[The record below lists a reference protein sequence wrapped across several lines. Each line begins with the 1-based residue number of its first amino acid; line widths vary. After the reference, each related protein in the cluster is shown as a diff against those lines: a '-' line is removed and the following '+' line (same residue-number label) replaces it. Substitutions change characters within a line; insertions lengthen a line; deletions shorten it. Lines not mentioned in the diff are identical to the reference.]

1 MTRGILTHMSQRSNL
16 TRLIK
21 QILGGTVIAAS
32 AISTSVADTGV
43 TGTSAADT
51 TAAKNALAT
60 APESSTSELT
70 EIVVT
75 ARRRAENILDVPYNI
90 SAVGGATIDENHVL
104 DPAELMR
111 SVPGVSVV
119 DRGDRNSSVV
129 SGIRIRGLNVD
140 SSALGDYAVSAA
152 ATVSTYVN
160 DTPIFANFLLTDIDR
175 VEVLKGPQGTLYGS
189 GAIGGTVRYIMHQPD
204 LGKVDGELSA
214 SVSHTDGS
222 DSQGVSAT
230 GIVNLPV
237 GDEVALRLALTHNVF
252 PGETDYVNVYKLDSK
267 GIPVAPDGILS
278 TTAAYR
284 SVSDADFAHQDYAR
298 AALLWKPSD
307 AASLALTFTRQA
319 DTFGGRR
326 ATTLG
331 TNGSGVPYQDN
342 QVGAVQLEPS
352 SRNVYLAG
360 LEANIDLGFATLT
373 SSSSQYNHHGDITS
387 ENTGF
392 YAQNGWLASFYY
404 NYPRPMASAVR
415 SYGDKAFIEELR
427 LVSASGHRLDYVV
440 GAYYQNQS
448 LSSTQDSY
456 LRGFKQW
463 WDTAFPA
470 YASAVISDND
480 YLYRQKEH
488 YREAALY
495 GELTLHAT
503 DTLQF
508 TGGYRLFS
516 DRDEVAVHQNTGV
529 YTSIFNSSDSSGTQS
544 VSRGIF
550 KGNASWHFTP
560 SEQVYATIAQGY
572 RRGGSN
578 GVPTTGNFAES
589 PAWLSYQP
597 DTDIDYEVGVK
608 GSVQALTFN
617 ADVFYVD
624 WNNPQ
629 INTATTNWGFF
640 AVQNARKA
648 TTKGVELQLGGQLG
662 PDLHWGMG
670 YTYTDARLAD
680 DAISADGAYV
690 INTKGAQLPGVPQH
704 QFNLSGD
711 YTIPRGL
718 PSVTLHADGYY
729 QSSTQ
734 DTLFSSN
741 AALNTVPAPNPYLG
755 EPKYY
760 YPMPGFW
767 IWNASVVY
775 NQSSWRTI
783 LWIKNIGNNAGVTGV
798 YTPAYMGTSPQQNY
812 AGNGSKELTALP
824 RTVGLTLNY
833 KF

>member
-1 MTRGILTHMSQRSNL
+1 MPNCGSHQKL
-16 TRLIK
+16 TRLIR
-21 QILGGTVIAAS
+21 QILGGSMLAAG
-32 AISTSVADTGV
+32 AISSSMAENAPVAPDSGAV
-43 TGTSAADT
+43 D
-51 TAAKNALAT
+51 LA
-60 APESSTSELT
+60 

-75 ARRRAENILDVPYNI
+75 ARRREENIIDVPYNI
-90 SAVGGATIDENHVL
+90 SAVGGATIDQDHVL

-111 SVPGVSVV
+111 SIPGVSVV

-160 DTPIFANFLLTDIDR
+160 DTPLFANFLLTDIDR
-175 VEVLKGPQGTLYGS
+175 VEILKGPQGTLYGS
-189 GAIGGTVRYIMHQPD
+189 GAIGGTVRYITHQPD

-214 SVSHTDGS
+214 SVSHTEGS

-230 GIVNLPV
+230 GIVNLPM
-237 GDEVALRLALTHNVF
+237 GDEVAVRLAWTHNVL

-278 TTAAYR
+278 TDAAYR
-284 SVSDADFAHQDYAR
+284 SVPDADFAHQDYAR
-298 AALLWKPSD
+298 AALLWKPND
-307 AASLALTFTRQA
+307 TTNVVLTFTRQA

-331 TNGSGVPYQDN
+331 TNGSGVAYGDE
-342 QVGAVQLEPS
+342 QVGSVQLEPS
-352 SRNVYLAG
+352 SRNVYLAS
-360 LEANIDLGFATLT
+360 LEANVDLGFATLT

-404 NYPRPMASAVR
+404 NYPRPMATAFR
-415 SYGDKAFIEELR
+415 TYGDKAFIEEVR
-427 LVSASGHRLDYVV
+427 LVSAPASRFDYVL

-448 LSSTQDSY
+448 LYSTQDSH
-456 LRGFKQW
+456 LQGFQQW
-463 WDTAFPA
+463 WDAAFPA
-470 YASAVISDND
+470 YASAVLSDQD

-488 YREAALY
+488 YRESALY

-516 DRDEVAVHQNTGV
+516 DQDEVAVHQNTGL
-529 YTSIFNSSDSSGTQS
+529 YAAIFNSSDSGGTQS
-544 VSRGIF
+544 VNRGIF
-550 KGNASWHFTP
+550 KGNASWHFAP
-560 SEQVYATIAQGY
+560 SDQVYATVAQGY

-578 GVPTTGNFAES
+578 GIPTTGNFAES
-589 PAWLSYQP
+589 PSWLSYQP
-597 DTDIDYEVGVK
+597 DTDIDYELGVK
-608 GSVQALTFN
+608 GSLWQELTFN

-624 WNNPQ
+624 WKDPQ

-648 TTKGVELQLGGQLG
+648 TTQGVELQLGGQLG
-662 PDLHWGMG
+662 TNFHYGAG
-670 YTYTDARLAD
+670 YTYTDAKLAD
-680 DAISADGAYV
+680 AAISADGAYI
-690 INTKGAQLPGVPQH
+690 INTKGAQLPGVPKQ

-711 YTIPRGL
+711 YTIPFGVRSL
-718 PSVTLHADGYY
+718 TLHADGYY

-734 DTLFSSN
+734 DTLFSSK

-755 EPKYY
+755 QPKFY
-760 YPMPGFW
+760 YPMSGFW
-767 IWNASVVY
+767 IWNASLAY
-775 NQSSWRTI
+775 SQSSWRAI
-783 LWIKNIGNNAGVTGV
+783 LWVKNIANNAGVTGV

-812 AGNGSKELTALP
+812 DGNGSKELIALP

>member
-1 MTRGILTHMSQRSNL
+1 MTQYSVR
-16 TRLIK
+16 RLIR
-21 QILGGTVIAAS
+21 QILGGGVIAAS
-32 AISTSVADTGV
+32 AISTSTAQDASVASDN
-43 TGTSAADT
+43 SAA
-51 TAAKNALAT
+51 N
-60 APESSTSELT
+60 LT

-75 ARRRAENILDVPYNI
+75 ARRREENIIDVPYNI
-90 SAVGGATIDENHVL
+90 SAIGGATIDQDHVL

-111 SVPGVSVV
+111 SIPGVSVV

-204 LGKVDGELSA
+204 LGKFDGELSA

-222 DSQGVSAT
+222 GSQGVSAT
-230 GIVNLPV
+230 GVVNLPM

-267 GIPVAPDGILS
+267 GIPVAPDGVLS
-278 TTAAYR
+278 TAAAYR
-284 SVSDADFAHQDYAR
+284 SVPDADFAHQDYVR

-307 AASLALTFTRQA
+307 TASVALTFTRQA

-331 TNGSGVPYQDN
+331 TNGSGVEYSDY

-352 SRNVYLAG
+352 SRNVYLAS
-360 LEANIDLGFATLT
+360 LEASIDLGFATLT

-392 YAQNGWLASFYY
+392 YAQNGWLASYYY
-404 NYPRPMASAVR
+404 NYPRPMATAFR
-415 SYGDKAFIEELR
+415 TYGDKAFIEELR
-427 LVSASGHRLDYVV
+427 LVSVSGSRLDYVL

-448 LSSTQDSY
+448 ELSTQDSH
-456 LRGFKQW
+456 LQGFQQW
-463 WDTAFPA
+463 WDAAFPA
-470 YASAVISDND
+470 YASAVISDQD

-516 DRDEVAVHQNTGV
+516 DRDEVAVHQNTGL
-529 YTSIFNSSDSSGTQS
+529 YTAIFDSSDSGGSES
-544 VSRGIF
+544 VNRGIF
-550 KGNASWHFTP
+550 KGNASWHFAP
-560 SEQVYATIAQGY
+560 SEQIYATIAQGY

-578 GVPTTGNFAES
+578 GIPTTGNFAES
-589 PAWLSYQP
+589 PSWLSYQP
-597 DTDIDYEVGVK
+597 DTDVDYEAGVK
-608 GSVQALTFN
+608 GLWQALTFN
-617 ADVFYVD
+617 ADMFYVD
-624 WNNPQ
+624 WKNPQ

-662 PDLHWGMG
+662 SSFHYGVG

-680 DAISADGAYV
+680 DAVSADGAYI
-690 INTKGAQLPGVPQH
+690 INTKGAQLPGVPQQ

-711 YTIPRGL
+711 YTIPFGTTRSL
-718 PSVTLHADGYY
+718 TLHADGYY

-741 AALNTVPAPNPYLG
+741 AALNSVPAPNPYLG

-767 IWNASVVY
+767 IWNASASY
-775 NQSSWRTI
+775 SQSSWRAI

-812 AGNGSKELTALP
+812 DGNGSKALIALP

>member
-1 MTRGILTHMSQRSNL
+1 MTQYSVR
-16 TRLIK
+16 RLIR
-21 QILGGTVIAAS
+21 QILGGSVIAAS
-32 AISTSVADTGV
+32 AISTSMAQD
-43 TGTSAADT
+43 AA
-51 TAAKNALAT
+51 AAPDNGAVNLA
-60 APESSTSELT
+60 

-75 ARRRAENILDVPYNI
+75 ARRREENIIDVPYNI
-90 SAVGGATIDENHVL
+90 SAIGGATIDQDHVL

-111 SVPGVSVV
+111 SIPGVSVV

-204 LGKVDGELSA
+204 LGKFGGELSA

-230 GIVNLPV
+230 GVVNLPM
-237 GDEVALRLALTHNVF
+237 GDEVALRLALTHDVF

-267 GIPVAPDGILS
+267 GVPVAPEGVLS
-278 TTAAYR
+278 TAAAYR
-284 SVSDADFAHQDYAR
+284 SVPDADFAHQDYAR
-298 AALLWKPSD
+298 AALLWKPGD
-307 AASLALTFTRQA
+307 AASVALTFTRQA

-331 TNGSGVPYQDN
+331 TNGSGMEYSDHE
-342 QVGAVQLEPS
+342 VGAVQLEPS
-352 SRNVYLAG
+352 SRNVYLAS
-360 LEANIDLGFATLT
+360 LEATIELGFATLT

-392 YAQNGWLASFYY
+392 YAQNGWLASYYY
-404 NYPRPMASAVR
+404 NYPRPMATAFR
-415 SYGDKAFIEELR
+415 TYGDKAFIEELR
-427 LVSASGHRLDYVV
+427 LVSTPGSRLDYVL

-448 LSSTQDSY
+448 LSSTQDSH
-456 LRGFKQW
+456 LQGFQQW

-470 YASAVISDND
+470 YASAVISDQD

-516 DRDEVAVHQNTGV
+516 DRDEVAVHQNTGL
-529 YTSIFNSSDSSGTQS
+529 YTAIFDSSDSGGTES
-544 VSRGIF
+544 VDRGIF
-550 KGNASWHFTP
+550 KGNASWHFAP
-560 SEQVYATIAQGY
+560 SEQVYATVAQGY

-578 GVPTTGNFAES
+578 GIPTTGNFAES
-589 PAWLSYQP
+589 PSWLSYQP
-597 DTDIDYEVGVK
+597 DTDVDYEVGVK
-608 GSVQALTFN
+608 GLWQALTFN

-624 WNNPQ
+624 WKDPQ

-662 PDLHWGMG
+662 TGFHYGVG

-680 DAISADGAYV
+680 DAVSADGAYI
-690 INTKGAQLPGVPQH
+690 INTKGAQLPGVPRQ

-711 YTIPRGL
+711 YTIPFGTTR
-718 PSVTLHADGYY
+718 SVTLHADGYY

-734 DTLFSSN
+734 DTLFSSK

-755 EPKYY
+755 EPKFY

-767 IWNASVVY
+767 IWNASAAY
-775 NQSSWRTI
+775 GRSSWRAI
-783 LWIKNIGNNAGVTGV
+783 LWIKNIGNNPGVTGV

-812 AGNGSKELTALP
+812 AGNGSKALIALP
-824 RTVGLTLNY
+824 RTVGLTLTY